1 MHYLFRKSLSVIVL
15 NTVMATL
22 IVMGF
27 SNLITAYQMT
37 DYCPDGL
44 SKSYMEYRV
53 HYGVEGKTSA
63 LDMIEAIESRSANY
77 VLYRASGN
85 GIYGI
90 AAKGNIPQFDLVSGR
105 NLTTEDFDT
114 HSNVALVS
122 EETAAQ
128 CTSHSDK
135 LWFSNMNVL
144 YEVIGV
150 YRMSDNTV
158 IKDAGAVYSLL
169 PNKSSIEGTYRLDA
183 GGQTENTLSAVNDI
197 CSLDILHSPTDYSF
211 WGRMKAAMQNQNIPI
226 IVIVLV
232 LLMVALNSVDATAN
246 WLDSRRREIYI
257 RRICGGS
264 RSRIHKMLFQ
274 NYLAIITPCYCI
286 GTLLASILT
295 GFLSRI
301 DAMQFSLLSFNWI
314 TAVFAVIPVLLVG
327 SATLGIMLL
336 MDNRKNLL
344 VETRW

>member
-1 MHYLFRKSLSVIVL
+1 M
-15 NTVMATL
+15 
-22 IVMGF
+22 
-27 SNLITAYQMT
+27 
-37 DYCPDGL
+37 
-44 SKSYMEYRV
+44 
-53 HYGVEGKTSA
+53 
-63 LDMIEAIESRSANY
+63 
-77 VLYRASGN
+77 
-85 GIYGI
+85 
-90 AAKGNIPQFDLVSGR
+90 
-105 NLTTEDFDT
+105 
-114 HSNVALVS
+114 
-122 EETAAQ
+122 
-128 CTSHSDK
+128 
-135 LWFSNMNVL
+135 
-144 YEVIGV
+144 
-150 YRMSDNTV
+150 
-158 IKDAGAVYSLL
+158 
-169 PNKSSIEGTYRLDA
+169 
-183 GGQTENTLSAVNDI
+183 NDI

-274 NYLAIITPCYCI
+274 NYLAM
-286 GTLLASILT
+286 ASILT

-301 DAMQFSLLSFNWI
+301 DAMQFSLFSFNWI

>member
-169 PNKSSIEGTYRLDA
+169 PNKSSIEGTY
-183 GGQTENTLSAVNDI
+183 S
-197 CSLDILHSPTDYSF
+197 S
-211 WGRMKAAMQNQNIPI
+211 
-226 IVIVLV
+226 
-232 LLMVALNSVDATAN
+232 
-246 WLDSRRREIYI
+246 
-257 RRICGGS
+257 
-264 RSRIHKMLFQ
+264 
-274 NYLAIITPCYCI
+274 TP
-286 GTLLASILT
+286 GAK
-295 GFLSRI
+295 
-301 DAMQFSLLSFNWI
+301 
-314 TAVFAVIPVLLVG
+314 
-327 SATLGIMLL
+327 
-336 MDNRKNLL
+336 RK
-344 VETRW
+344 TRYRP

>member
-1 MHYLFRKSLSVIVL
+1 MRYLFRKSLSVIVL
-15 NTVMATL
+15 NTVMAAL

-63 LDMIEAIESRSANY
+63 LDMIEAIESQSANY

-85 GIYGI
+85 GIYGL

-105 NLTTEDFDT
+105 NLTTEDFDM
-114 HSNVALVS
+114 HRNVALVS
-122 EETAAQ
+122 EEIAAQ

-150 YRMSDNTV
+150 YRISDNTV

-169 PNKSSIEGTYRLDA
+169 SNNTTIEGTYRLDA
-183 GGQTENTLSAVNDI
+183 GSQTASTLSVVNDI
-197 CSLDILHSPTDYSF
+197 CSFDILHSPADYTF
-211 WGRMKAAMQNQNIPI
+211 GGRMKTAMQNQNMPI

-264 RSRIHKMLFQ
+264 RGRIHKMLFQ
-274 NYLAIITPCYCI
+274 NYLAVIAPCYCV
-286 GTLLASILT
+286 GTLLAYILT
-295 GFLSRI
+295 GILSRI
-301 DAMQFSLLSFNWI
+301 DAMRFSLLSFNWI
-314 TAVFAVIPVLLVG
+314 TVAFAVVPVLLVG
-327 SATLGIMLL
+327 SATLGVMLL